1 MRKVAT
7 AVVLGTLLATATA
20 FAVRGQINVIRLESL
35 VSEQEEKIAEQASII
50 ENQEATIAEN
60 LQVIAN
66 QQDKIEE
73 ETLLIDDLETRIGD
87 LEVTIGDLT
96 TTIAE
101 REDEIRNLNQQI
113 EDLETELAAATFH
126 LEDDM
131 PVMPMPSSE
140 FDCDDDALY
149 MYLYFSNLG
158 YEVAIVAGNL
168 DLTDETWEECNHAW
182 VWVSSHG
189 HDYPYDWGRYCP
201 DKQHREG
208 YIITYD
214 ELLAEAIKD

>member
-1 MRKVAT
+1 MRKRVAI
-7 AVVLGTLLATATA
+7 VVLATLLGIATG

-35 VSEQEEKIAEQASII
+35 VSEQEETIAEQASLIV
-50 ENQEATIAEN
+50 EQEATTTEQIE
-60 LQVIAN
+60 VIAN

-73 ETLLIDDLETRIGD
+73 QIRLIEDLEVKIGD
-87 LEVTIGDLT
+87 LEVTIGDLR

-101 REDEIRNLNQQI
+101 QEDEISNLHRQI
-113 EDLETELAAATFH
+113 EDLETELEAATFH
-126 LEDDM
+126 LEDNM
-131 PVMPMPSSE
+131 PVMPMHSSE
-140 FDCDDDALY
+140 FDCDDSALY
-149 MYLYFSNLG
+149 MYLYFRNLG

-168 DLTDETWEECNHAW
+168 DLTDESWEECNHVW

>member
-1 MRKVAT
+1 MRKVIT
-7 AVVLGTLLATATA
+7 IVVLGTLLGIATG
-20 FAVRGQINVIRLESL
+20 FAVRGQNNVIRLESL
-35 VSEQEEKIAEQASII
+35 VSEQEETIAEQASLIA
-50 ENQEATIAEN
+50 EQEATIAE
-60 LQVIAN
+60 QVEVIAN

-73 ETLLIDDLETRIGD
+73 QILLIDDLEVKIGD

-96 TTIAE
+96 TAIAE
-101 REDEIRNLNQQI
+101 REDEIRNLYRQI
-113 EDLETELAAATFH
+113 EDLETELEEATFH
-126 LEDDM
+126 LEEDM
-131 PVMPMPSSE
+131 PVMPRPSSE
-140 FDCDDDALY
+140 FDCDDSALY
-149 MYLYFSNLG
+149 MYLYFRNLG

-182 VWVSSHG
+182 VWVRLHG
-189 HDYPYDWGRYCP
+189 HDYPYDFGRYCP

>member
-1 MRKVAT
+1 MRKRVT
-7 AVVLGTLLATATA
+7 IVVLATLLGIATG
-20 FAVRGQINVIRLESL
+20 FAVRGQNNVIRLESL
-35 VSEQEEKIAEQASII
+35 VFEQEETIAEQASLIV
-50 ENQEATIAEN
+50 EQEATTTEQIE
-60 LQVIAN
+60 VIAN

-73 ETLLIDDLETRIGD
+73 QIRLIEDLEVKIGD
-87 LEVTIGDLT
+87 LR

-101 REDEIRNLNQQI
+101 QEDEISNLHRQI
-113 EDLETELAAATFH
+113 EDLETELEAATFH
-126 LEDDM
+126 LEDNM
-131 PVMPMPSSE
+131 PVMPMHSSE
-140 FDCDDDALY
+140 FDCDDSALY
-149 MYLYFSNLG
+149 MYLYFRNLG

-168 DLTDETWEECNHAW
+168 DLTDESWEECNHVW